1 MFLRYRIWHVR
12 NNGAE
17 FLKHDLGGVV
27 GLNAPSSSH
36 YINWGTRNPR
46 K

>member
-12 NNGAE
+12 NNGAHS
-17 FLKHDLGGVV
+17 LKHDLGDLV
-27 GLNAPSSSH
+27 GSDAPSSSS
-36 YINWGTRNPR
+36 YINWGTRLPR